1 MSSRRNTV
9 MRALLRA
16 IAVTTGYQSDSSS
29 KRPESSVVFAAREP
43 TPHRDECQKMSTA
56 SRALRPAGGAFGAP
70 GPRAHLLTRTHLRR
84 QAGACRPLSDLRC
97 EIGG

>member
-1 MSSRRNTV
+1 

-70 GPRAHLLTRTHLRR
+70 GPRAHLL
-84 QAGACRPLSDLRC
+84 
-97 EIGG
+97 